1 MSSVRRKQVTKILKK
16 KYPVA
21 RLGAGKSEPK
31 QSNVYRYNS
40 QNELYGRRIDTM
52 TNKPF
57 SVQPIEINVTKNG
70 KQQYIYPQKQPT
82 VNVRL
87 KRIGP
92 VK

>member
-21 RLGAGKSEPK
+21 RLGAGKSKPK
-31 QSNVYRYNS
+31 QTNVYRYNS

-52 TNKPF
+52 TNTSHKIQP
-57 SVQPIEINVTKNG
+57 VQILTTKKG
-70 KQQYIYPQKQPT
+70 KQQYVYPPNQPT